1 MPGRGAALLTCA
13 LLWLPVARPGTTA
26 ATQPAPSPAATAT
39 NGTFHYQVPVTMV
52 PPAVPSGTP
61 TVLPSAATITPTAV
75 VSPTATVTSTPSI
88 TATPAATA
96 TSPAPAITGG
106 RWIAPAAHFTVRG
119 DILHV
124 AVRAY
129 AAAGTAVGR
138 VDVVAQWP
146 GTRRVVCTI
155 ARPSPAPAIYACDWN
170 VTRSGV
176 PNGPLVL
183 SFNVYDGT
191 GRLVVAPD
199 GTRQGTVAQPIR
211 KVIVLLQGVCTSIDA
226 GTGVANSTFN
236 DLRALLNH
244 DDGYRDADFLLYSYK
259 GGVVDSNGVWH
270 HRAYSSFDPIRQNV
284 QTTSW
289 SALHDQLLAPYH
301 ARHPNTTF
309 VLVGH
314 SLGGV
319 VALEE
324 ILMTVESPHYRRG
337 FISAVITI
345 DSPLHGVRPAELLL
359 SDLLRLYPHI
369 GSSLDC
375 VTQGQSAKILASL
388 HQDAKTSS
396 KLAQAA
402 RRARQ
407 QGVALV
413 TAGNLDDC
421 VWSPD
426 KCGGP
431 PIGDA
436 QTQWITAP
444 DSRSGVFRL
453 PKPCLGREQRCFI
466 GTHGAVL
473 NKHDGPAAL
482 RAIAGYIGRQTGG

>member
-1 MPGRGAALLTCA
+1 MPGRRAALLTCA
-13 LLWLPVARPGTTA
+13 LLWLPLTRPA
-26 ATQPAPSPAATAT
+26 ATVVTQPSPSPAGTAT
-39 NGTFHYQVPVTMV
+39 NGAFHDQVPVTMV
-52 PPAVPSGTP
+52 PLTVPTGTP
-61 TVLPSAATITPTAV
+61 AALPSAVATTPAAG
-75 VSPTATVTSTPSI
+75 VSPTVTVTATPTI
-88 TATPAATA
+88 TATPAVTAATP
-96 TSPAPAITGG
+96 TPAITGG
-106 RWIAPAAHFTVRG
+106 HWVTPAARFTVRG
-119 DILHV
+119 DILRV
-124 AVRAY
+124 AVQAH
-129 AAAGTAVGR
+129 AAAGRAVER

-146 GTRRVVCTI
+146 GTRRVVCTL
-155 ARPSPAPAIYACDWN
+155 ARPSSAPAVYACNWN

-183 SFNVYDGT
+183 SFDVYDT
-191 GRLVVAPD
+191 AGRLTVSPD
-199 GTRQGTVAQPIR
+199 GTRQGLVAQPIR

-236 DLRALLNH
+236 DLRALLDH

-270 HRAYSSFDPIRQNV
+270 HRAYNSFDPIRQDV

-289 SALHDQLLAPYH
+289 SALQDQLLAPYH

-309 VLVGH
+309 ILVGH

-324 ILMTVESPHYRRG
+324 ILKTVESPHYRHG

-375 VTQGQSAKILASL
+375 VTKGQAAKMLASL

-396 KLAQAA
+396 ILAQAA

-407 QGVALV
+407 QGVTLV

-421 VWSPD
+421 VWAPD

-444 DSRSGVFRL
+444 GSRSGVFRV

-473 NKHDGPAAL
+473 NKHDGPTAL
-482 RAIAGYIGRQTGG
+482 RAIAGYIGRQTGR